1 MLSKSIS
8 PGSNPGT
15 RATSFAMQTFWYND
29 LAMKSR
35 KARVLK
41 YTAIFEPEKVGG
53 YSVTI
58 PALPGCI
65 SEGDTFEEA
74 LKNIKEAAQ
83 LYLEDLKESE
93 IPEDTKPIVV
103 SPINVQL

>member
-1 MLSKSIS
+1 
-8 PGSNPGT
+8 
-15 RATSFAMQTFWYND
+15 
-29 LAMKSR
+29 MKSR

-65 SEGDTFEEA
+65 SEGNTFEKA

-103 SPINVQL
+103 SPINVQI